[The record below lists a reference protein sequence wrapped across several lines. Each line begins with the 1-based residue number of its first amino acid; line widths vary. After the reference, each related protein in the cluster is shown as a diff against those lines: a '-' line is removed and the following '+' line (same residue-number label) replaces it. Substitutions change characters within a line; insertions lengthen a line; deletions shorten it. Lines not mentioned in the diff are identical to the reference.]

1 MNEILEILQEV
12 RPEQEFENSINFLV
26 DGLLESMDII
36 ELVSKLEEKYKI
48 EFDVMDLV
56 PENFENIEAIQS
68 LVRRYC
74 WVWKNQSFR

>member
-74 WVWKNQSFR
+74 